1 MSWAGKEAANEMN
14 EMPKPMVSVENLC
27 KNFGEVDVV
36 KEITFQIFRGE
47 FFGLLGPNG
56 AGKTTTIGMLT
67 GLVEPASGRIL
78 IDGSDLSHNPLL
90 SKAKMGFVPQAFA
103 LYPTLCALDN
113 LAFFGKIYGLRKV
126 RLKERMAAVLDL
138 VGLGDRANQT
148 VATFSHGMKR
158 RLNIAVGLLHEPELL
173 ILDEPTV
180 GVDTQSRN
188 AILETLG
195 SLNRSGVTLLY
206 TTHYMEEAERLCHRV
221 GIMDEGKMM
230 ALDTPASL
238 VRDLGTGIVSVE
250 FNASPDHG
258 LLNEIGQI
266 GSFEA
271 MDEQKR
277 HLRLETKHP
286 DRAAREV
293 LDLMDK
299 RAGLL
304 KTLDIIEPNLETV
317 FIHLTGRYL
326 RN

>member
-1 MSWAGKEAANEMN
+1 
-14 EMPKPMVSVENLC
+14 MPKPMVSVENLC

-266 GSFEA
+266 GSFKA

>member
-1 MSWAGKEAANEMN
+1 MN
-14 EMPKPMVSVENLC
+14 EMPNPMVSVENLC
-27 KNFGEVDVV
+27 KNFGEVEVV

-78 IDGSDLSHNPLL
+78 IDGNDLSHNPLL
-90 SKAKMGFVPQAFA
+90 SKARMGFVPQAFA

-113 LAFFGKIYGLRKV
+113 LAFFGRIYGLRKV

-148 VATFSHGMKR
+148 VAAFSHGMKR
-158 RLNIAVGLLHEPELL
+158 RLNIAVGLLHEPDLL

-230 ALDTPASL
+230 ALDTPATL
-238 VRDLGTGIVSVE
+238 VRNLGTGIVSVE

-258 LLNEIGQI
+258 MLNEIGQI
-266 GSFEA
+266 GSFKA
-271 MDEQKR
+271 MDEQSR

>member
-1 MSWAGKEAANEMN
+1 
-14 EMPKPMVSVENLC
+14 MPKPMVSVENLC
-27 KNFGEVDVV
+27 KNFGEVEVV

-78 IDGSDLSHNPLL
+78 IDGSDLSRNPLL

-113 LAFFGKIYGLRKV
+113 LAFFGRIYGLRKV

-148 VATFSHGMKR
+148 VAAFSHGMKR
-158 RLNIAVGLLHEPELL
+158 RLNIAVGLLHEPDLL

-188 AILETLG
+188 AILETLA

-206 TTHYMEEAERLCHRV
+206 TTHYMDEAERLCHRV

-266 GSFEA
+266 GSFKA

-293 LDLMDK
+293 LDLMDE